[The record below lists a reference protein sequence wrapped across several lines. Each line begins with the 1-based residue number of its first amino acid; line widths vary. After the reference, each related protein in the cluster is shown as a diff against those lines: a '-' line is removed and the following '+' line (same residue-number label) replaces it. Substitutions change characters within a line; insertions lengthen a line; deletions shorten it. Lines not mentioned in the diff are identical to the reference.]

1 MDFYKKLSFSFSFI
15 LLVVFLGF
23 FRTYFRFLPS
33 FDNDISVWIH
43 IHAIS
48 MLSWLALL
56 ITQPLLIRY
65 KYQSLHRRLGWFS
78 PFVMFFVV
86 LTTFIILAQH
96 FLLAQEAGMPLLSN
110 VALRIVT
117 IITIISLLT
126 FYVLAF
132 VYRKNFQFHYRY
144 MLGTGLAVI
153 PAALTRVFYSLQVNA
168 AIAEI
173 LTLAI
178 LNGIVIFL
186 WRKDSGKNIK
196 PNPYFI
202 IFIFQMVLTTY
213 YALMLVLMLLS

>member
-1 MDFYKKLSFSFSFI
+1 MDLYKKLSIGFCFI

-33 FDNDISVWIH
+33 FDDEISLWIH

-56 ITQPLLIRY
+56 IIQPLLIRH
-65 KYQSLHRRLGWFS
+65 KYFSLHSRLGWLS
-78 PFVMFFVV
+78 PFIIFFVV
-86 LTTFIILAQH
+86 LTTLIILGQH
-96 FLLAQEAGMPLLSN
+96 FLLAQEDGMPLLSN

-117 IITIISLLT
+117 IITIVSLLT

-144 MLGTGLAVI
+144 MVGTGLAVI

-173 LTLAI
+173 LTLI
-178 LNGIVIFL
+178 VVNGIVIYL
-186 WRKDSGKNIK
+186 WRRDSGKNIK

-202 IFIFQMVLTTY
+202 IFIFQMVLTSY
-213 YALMLVLMLLS
+213 YALMLALMLLS